1 MFRKGVHS
9 MRRNKTVQL
18 FAILILCTITI
29 LIGCY
34 QKQELNKDSKITATV
49 TPTSAPVPS
58 LVEEIGISVTEL
70 SIYSLA
76 LNHKDIESVTA
87 LVSSKEI
94 TPEVIVDKVVES
106 MEDASFQIK
115 IYSVE
120 TQQDTIIVNFFKS
133 SPPVSGVT
141 KETETAIL
149 DAVAQSLLDNLAD
162 YHKVI
167 YRVEG
172 EAYTSDNLTFTENYV
187 YIEK

>member
-1 MFRKGVHS
+1 MV
-9 MRRNKTVQL
+9 
-18 FAILILCTITI
+18 
-29 LIGCY
+29 
-34 QKQELNKDSKITATV
+34 
-49 TPTSAPVPS
+49 
-58 LVEEIGISVTEL
+58 
-70 SIYSLA
+70 
-76 LNHKDIESVTA
+76 
-87 LVSSKEI
+87 
-94 TPEVIVDKVVES
+94 
-106 MEDASFQIK
+106 
-115 IYSVE
+115 
-120 TQQDTIIVNFFKS
+120 VNFFKN

>member
-1 MFRKGVHS
+1 MRK
-9 MRRNKTVQL
+9 NKTVQL
-18 FAILILCTITI
+18 FAILILCTI

-34 QKQELNKDSKITATV
+34 QKQELNKDSIVTATV
-49 TPTSAPVPS
+49 TPTSPPVPS

-120 TQQDTIIVNFFKS
+120 TKQDTIIVNLK
-133 SPPVSGVT
+133 P
-141 KETETAIL
+141 
-149 DAVAQSLLDNLAD
+149 
-162 YHKVI
+162 
-167 YRVEG
+167 
-172 EAYTSDNLTFTENYV
+172 
-187 YIEK
+187 